1 MEQASLGKI
10 VNAVGFRPPEV
21 VMPSRTIF
29 IFECDDGR
37 YFALSRAPHCLG
49 RLKEQFGDLNWRL
62 RRRLSAN
69 EMGAA
74 YFEAALLLKSRPLC
88 LLKLQSDGALECACG
103 QSPTPRNNC
112 EDPDQTTVH

>member
-1 MEQASLGKI
+1 
-10 VNAVGFRPPEV
+10 
-21 VMPSRTIF
+21 MPSRTIF

-49 RLKEQFGDLNWRL
+49 RLQEQFGDLNWRL

-74 YFEAALLLKSRPLC
+74 YVEAALLLKSRPLC
-88 LLKLQSDGALECACG
+88 LLKLQSDGRLNAPAV
-103 QSPTPRNNC
+103 SPRRLATIVKI
-112 EDPDQTTVH
+112 QTKPPFTD

>member
-1 MEQASLGKI
+1 
-10 VNAVGFRPPEV
+10 
-21 VMPSRTIF
+21 MPNRTIF

-37 YFALSRAPHCLG
+37 YFALSRVPHCLG
-49 RLKEQFGDLNWRL
+49 HLMGRFGDLNWRL

-74 YFEAALLLKSRPLC
+74 YFEAALLLKSRPQC
-88 LLKLQSDGALECACG
+88 LLKLQPDGALECACG
-103 QSPTPRNNC
+103 QSTTPRNNC